1 MQAIVYTEYGPP
13 DVLHAQDVATPS
25 PKDNEIRVRVAATP
39 VNYGDLTAR
48 NFGNLSPRDFNMP
61 MPLWL
66 PARLSFGVRAPRKPI
81 LGSEFAGVVDA
92 TGVGVTRFKVGDEV
106 FGYVGQHMGAYAE
119 YLCLPEDGAVALK
132 PRSMTYAEAAS
143 VPYGALMAL
152 GLLRKVGIQPGQKVL
167 VNGASGGIGSAAV
180 QLAKYWGAEVTG
192 VCSTP
197 RLELVKALGA
207 DHVIDYTH
215 QDFTQSGET
224 YDLIFD
230 VLGRSSFARC
240 KGALTPNG
248 VYLLASFKTR
258 QLGEMLWTSV
268 SGSQKVVCALATEK
282 ADDLDFIRGLI
293 EAGKFKAIV
302 DRCFPLALA
311 AEAHRYVE
319 QGLKHGA
326 VVMTVR

>member
-13 DVLHAQDVATPS
+13 DVLHSQDVATPS

-81 LGSEFAGVVDA
+81 LGSEFAGVLDA

>member
-1 MQAIVYTEYGPP
+1 MKAIVYTEYGPP
-13 DVLHAQDVATPS
+13 EVLHLQDVATPT

-39 VNYGDLTAR
+39 VNYGDMSAR

-61 MPLWL
+61 MLLWL
-66 PARLSFGVRAPRKPI
+66 PVRLSFGLRTPRKPI
-81 LGSEFAGVVDA
+81 LGSEFAGVVEA
-92 TGVGVTRFKVGDEV
+92 TGVDVTRFKVGDEV
-106 FGYVGQHMGAYAE
+106 FGYVGPHMGAYAE
-119 YLCLPEDGAVALK
+119 YLCLPEGGAVTLK
-132 PRSMTYAEAAS
+132 PRNMTYAEAAS

-207 DHVIDYTH
+207 DQVIDYTRE
-215 QDFTQSGET
+215 DFTQSGET

-230 VLGRSSFARC
+230 VLGRSSFATC

-248 VYLLASFKTR
+248 VYLLASFKMR
-258 QLGEMLWTSV
+258 QLGEMLLTSV
-268 SGSQKVVCALATEK
+268 SGSQKVVCALASEK

-302 DRCFPLALA
+302 DRCFPLAQA

-326 VVMTVR
+326 VVMTVG